1 VGWIFGAWP
10 IIVVLMA
17 VTAAVAGRMT
27 SKSIWSIFIDSRNTA
42 SLTQFQLVVWTFTI
56 VPVLVAVVIGR
67 AVQDPAT
74 AWDVTVPAQVWGV
87 LGISLGS
94 TTLATAV
101 KSQKNGSKGTPLG
114 ASDRVLTRTQPKN
127 ARFSDMLAYDEGTGA
142 LANLDV
148 TKFQNFIF
156 TVALAAVYLWSC
168 GWLIGHAQTPSHLT
182 ALPGFSGVAL
192 GLLGISH
199 AAYLTGKVIPQSGS
213 PAVPGDTATE
223 LAAAKFKPASPAGE
237 EPAALQAPLAP
248 PDPGSPAPLG
258 QVVMTLQLVQPGAD
272 NETGPDGET

>member
-17 VTAAVAGRMT
+17 VPAAVAGRAT
-27 SKSIWSIFIDSRNTA
+27 SKSAWSIFIDSRNTG

-74 AWDVTVPAQVWGV
+74 AWDVTVPAQIWGV

-101 KSQKNGSKGTPLG
+101 KSQKNGLQGTPLG
-114 ASDRVLTRTQPKN
+114 ASDRVLTRKQTTDAK
-127 ARFSDMLAYDEGTGA
+127 FSDMLAYDEGTGA

-156 TVALAAVYLWSC
+156 TIALAALYLWNC
-168 GWLIGHAQTPSHLT
+168 GWLIGHAQAPSHLT

-213 PAVPGDTATE
+213 PADPSDSTTE
-223 LAAAKFKPASPAGE
+223 LATAKFKIAPSAVQELQTAG
-237 EPAALQAPLAP
+237 
-248 PDPGSPAPLG
+248 DSR
-258 QVVMTLQLVQPGAD
+258 T
-272 NETGPDGET
+272 